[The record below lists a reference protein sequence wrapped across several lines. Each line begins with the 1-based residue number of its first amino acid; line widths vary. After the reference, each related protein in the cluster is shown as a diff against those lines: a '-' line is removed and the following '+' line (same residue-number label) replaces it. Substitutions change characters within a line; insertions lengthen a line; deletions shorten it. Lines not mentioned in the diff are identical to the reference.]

1 MSQQTERTERRYN
14 FLDKSKKYS
23 IISGIVVFAIIVLT
37 LVFGARYDS
46 VMGKGAVAEYAY
58 TGSLSTAEVRKNV
71 KNTTGADVSVQLGTQ
86 QETQETIFTVTFS
99 GKEITDTM
107 LKDATASLQSSF
119 SDNAIS
125 PLAQVKSDTSLGK
138 GFALKAVMAFVVG
151 AILVL
156 LYFALRYRKLAG
168 WTAGATAVLALL
180 HNAVILYGVYLILRF
195 PLGGEFIAA
204 LLTTMF
210 FTLHSIFATYDRIEE
225 DNKVLGLRLPIRQV
239 ALKSMNQ
246 SIPRAL
252 SVMLF
257 AAGVLL
263 IMMIVGFI
271 FSISSFIVYSIPT
284 LIGLLTACYATA
296 FIASP
301 IWIKVNA
308 RQAKRA

>member
-1 MSQQTERTERRYN
+1 MSQQTERRYN
-14 FLDKSKKYS
+14 FLDSSKKYS
-23 IISGIVVFAIIVLT
+23 IISSIVVFAIIVLT

-46 VMGKGAVAEYAY
+46 VMKKGAVAEYSY
-58 TGSLSTAEVRKNV
+58 TGSVSTTELEKNI
-71 KNTTGADVSVQLGTQ
+71 KSATGADVSVQLGT
-86 QETQETIFTVTFS
+86 ETETKESIFTVTLS
-99 GKEITDTM
+99 GKELSDT
-107 LKDATASLQSSF
+107 LLSDATGSLQSSF
-119 SDNAIS
+119 SENDIT
-125 PLAQVKSDTSLGK
+125 PLAQVQSDTALGK

-151 AILVL
+151 AVIVL
-156 LYFALRYRKLAG
+156 LYFAVRYRKLAG
-168 WTAGATAVLALL
+168 WTAGATAILALL
-180 HNAVILYGVYLILRF
+180 HNTVIVYGVYLVLRL
-195 PLGGEFIAA
+195 PVGGEFIAA
-204 LLTTMF
+204 LLTTIS

-271 FSISSFIVYSIPT
+271 FSISSFVVYSIPA
-284 LIGLLTACYATA
+284 LIGLLAACYATA

-301 IWIKVNA
+301 IWVKVNA
-308 RQAKRA
+308 KQAKRA